1 MPMNPSPLTKLRGGA
16 PQLTHDVVATLSKR
30 CNLVSF
36 NCTLSQRRDDVT
48 NVVEHRGRLEVAILR
63 FVDVV
68 PIHCHNVAS

>member
-1 MPMNPSPLTKLRGGA
+1 MTRNWTPPA
-16 PQLTHDVVATLSKR
+16 QLTHDVVATLSKR

-68 PIHCHNVAS
+68 PIRCHNVAS